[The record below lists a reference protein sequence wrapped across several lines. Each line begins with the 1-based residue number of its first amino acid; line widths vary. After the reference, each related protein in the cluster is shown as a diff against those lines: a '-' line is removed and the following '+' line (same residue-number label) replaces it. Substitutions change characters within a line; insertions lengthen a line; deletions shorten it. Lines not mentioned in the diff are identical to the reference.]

1 MKIKKK
7 SQLQEKSV
15 AKDLD
20 AKTVIASGALW
31 GSKGDVRH
39 EDFLVECKTTEKSY
53 YSLTISTWEKIEKE
67 AIRDGLRTPLMCID
81 LNDGKDRYAV
91 FLEKHFKHYRSFSEV
106 FTYDTCWS
114 DKKSFQVSEPGR
126 ILMVKFKKSPYG
138 ESPAFIVMPWDDFLY
153 MLKGG
158 VYYEK

>member
-1 MKIKKK
+1 MKVKKK

-39 EDFLVECKTTEKSY
+39 DDFLVECKTTEKPF
-53 YSLTISTWEKIEKE
+53 YSLTMKVWEKIEKE
-67 AIRDGLRTPLMCID
+67 AIKDGLRVPLMCID
-81 LNDGKDRYAV
+81 VNGGKDRFAV
-91 FLEKHFKHYRSFSEV
+91 FLEKDFRHYKTYYDLEV
-106 FTYDTCWS
+106 GDTCWC
-114 DKKSFQVSEPGR
+114 DKKSFQVLEPER
-126 ILMVKFKKSPYG
+126 ILMICCKDKRG
-138 ESPAFIVMPWDDFLY
+138 ETPVFVVAPWDDFLY

-158 VYYEK
+158 VK

>member
-1 MKIKKK
+1 MKVKKK

-39 EDFLVECKTTEKSY
+39 DEFLVECKTTEKKS
-53 YSLTISTWEKIEKE
+53 YSLSMKIWEKIEKE
-67 AIRDGLRTPLMCID
+67 AINDGLRIPLMCVD
-81 LNDGKDRYAV
+81 TNNGEYRFAV
-91 FLEKHFKHYRSFSEV
+91 FLEKDFRHYK
-106 FTYDTCWS
+106 TYPDLYVGSNLVCEN
-114 DKKSFQVSEPGR
+114 KSFPVYAPCR
-126 ILMVKFKKSPYG
+126 VLMNCFKNKRG
-138 ESPAFIVMPWDDFLY
+138 ETPVFVVAPWNDFLY

-158 VYYEK
+158 IE

>member
-1 MKIKKK
+1 MKVKKK

-39 EDFLVECKTTEKSY
+39 DDFLVECKTTEKSY
-53 YSLTISTWEKIEKE
+53 YSLTMKVWEKIEKE
-67 AIRDGLRTPLMCID
+67 AIKDGLRIPLMCID
-81 LNDGKDRYAV
+81 VNDGEDRFAV
-91 FLEKHFKHYRSFSEV
+91 FLEKDFKHYKTYPDLECGDSRWTKGKSVRVTQPNRVAMLSYNKRGETPV
-106 FTYDTCWS
+106 FVIT
-114 DKKSFQVSEPGR
+114 
-126 ILMVKFKKSPYG
+126 
-138 ESPAFIVMPWDDFLY
+138 PWDDFLY

-158 VYYEK
+158 IK

>member
-1 MKIKKK
+1 MKVKKK

-20 AKTVIASGALW
+20 AKTVVASGALW

-39 EDFLVECKTTEKSY
+39 DEFLVECKTTEKPY
-53 YSLTISTWEKIEKE
+53 YSLTMKVWEKIEKE
-67 AIRDGLRTPLMCID
+67 AVRDGLRIPLMCVD

-91 FLEKHFKHYRSFSEV
+91 FLEKHFKHYK
-106 FTYDTCWS
+106 TYYDLETGDTSWS
-114 DKKSFQVSEPGR
+114 DRDSFRVQYPER
-126 ILMVKFKKSPYG
+126 ILMLGYEDDG
-138 ESPAFIVMPWDDFLY
+138 ETPVFVVAPWEDFLY

-158 VYYEK
+158 VK

>member
-1 MKIKKK
+1 MKVKKK

-39 EDFLVECKTTEKSY
+39 EEFLVECKTTEKHS
-53 YSLTISTWEKIEKE
+53 YSLTMKVWEKIEKE
-67 AIRDGLRTPLMCID
+67 AIKDGLRVPLMCVD
-81 LNDGKDRYAV
+81 TEDGEYRFAV
-91 FLEKHFKHYRSFSEV
+91 FLEKDFRHYKNYHYLL
-106 FTYDTCWS
+106 TGDNCWS
-114 DKKSFQVSEPGR
+114 DKKSFLVYAPCR
-126 ILMVKFKKSPYG
+126 VLMINYKDKRG
-138 ESPAFIVMPWDDFLY
+138 ETPVFIVTPWDDFLY

-158 VYYEK
+158 IE